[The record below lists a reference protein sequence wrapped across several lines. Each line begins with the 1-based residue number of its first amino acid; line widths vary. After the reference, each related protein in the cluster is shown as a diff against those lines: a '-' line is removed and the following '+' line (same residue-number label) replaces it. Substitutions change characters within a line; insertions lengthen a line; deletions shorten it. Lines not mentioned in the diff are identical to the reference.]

1 MAVSRGPAVEER
13 CEYGNLAKEVLRH
26 LAIRQSSLVNV
37 GAVISSMTE
46 LQPISSRMLSRATER
61 RLQIDEATKMARSVQ
76 PVALNEGQD
85 FDEVFEELVAAV
97 KAEIEWELSQ
107 VISAIRKSI
116 PEGEAEARFRS
127 ARYVRGHAPTYL
139 SAKGPRWYEHAPV
152 ISRLLTFYEHLR
164 FSTRLKRVEKFVKT
178 FSRTRKHG
186 KFKPGIHNF
195 RGVQVGRATSPRRYR
210 PFECG
215 DPLPAVRPQL
225 GLGPWES
232 HH

>member
-97 KAEIEWELSQ
+97 KAEIVWELSQ
-107 VISAIRKSI
+107 VISTIRKSI

-127 ARYVRGHAPTYL
+127 ARYVRRHAPTYL

-152 ISRLLTFYEHLR
+152 VSRLLTFYEHLNDFPR
-164 FSTRLKRVEKFVKT
+164 A
-178 FSRTRKHG
+178 SREWR
-186 KFKPGIHNF
+186 
-195 RGVQVGRATSPRRYR
+195 S
-210 PFECG
+210 
-215 DPLPAVRPQL
+215 
-225 GLGPWES
+225 S
-232 HH
+232 